1 MHGWA
6 ISVAV
11 VEFPTIGHAT
21 MMWAVAAETQGEAL
35 SILAKTPGAEPKP
48 GHTPQ
53 VVALL
58 SAQTI
63 ARLGLAP
70 GQAIAM

>member
-11 VEFPTIGHAT
+11 VDLPAIGHAT
-21 MMWAVAAETQGEAL
+21 MIWAVAAETQEDAL
-35 SILAKTPGAEPKP
+35 EILAKTTDVRPKS

-53 VVALL
+53 VVGML

-63 ARLGLAP
+63 GRLGLAP